1 MSLQGRSG
9 HESSG
14 SRRISRG
21 VRYGGL
27 PLDPARFAVEWYDD
41 TPPGQIAARIGD
53 AEAVFTNRAPL
64 TAETFAACPCLRF
77 AGTFGTGYNMI
88 DLEAARPRGRDG
100 PQRALLQHD
109 GGRAEH
115 HLAAPLDRL
124 RHLGARRYVREGRWV
139 SPTDPQVAGRRMF
152 ELAGRT
158 LGVIGYGEIGRAVA
172 KTAAALGMEV
182 LACRRRPA
190 PGDGAARMVPL
201 GELLAKSDV
210 VSIHCPLTDET
221 RGMVDAEMI
230 SRMKPGAVL
239 LNTARGAILNERTWP
254 TRSTPQA
261 LHGRLDVLSE
271 EPPAPG
277 HPLAFHPRVICTPHV
292 SWMPVE
298 TRERLLRLAAEN
310 LTRFAAQGE
319 L

>member
-1 MSLQGRSG
+1 MKVVVLDGFLAG
-9 HESSG
+9 YG
-14 SRRISRG
+14 T
-21 VRYGGL
+21 GGL
-27 PLDPARFAVEWYDD
+27 PLDPARFTVEWYDD
-41 TPPGQIAARIGD
+41 TPPRQIAARIGD

-64 TAETFAACPCLRF
+64 TAETFAACPRLRF

-88 DLEAARPRGRDG
+88 DLEAAR
-100 PQRALLQHD
+100 RAGVTVRNVPSYSTMAVAQSTISLLLSI
-109 GGRAEH
+109 ACATPEH
-115 HLAAPLDRL
+115 A
-124 RHLGARRYVREGRWV
+124 RYVREGRWV

-190 PGDGAARMVPL
+190 SGDGAARMVPL
-201 GELLAKSDV
+201 GELLEKSDV

-239 LNTARGAILNERTWP
+239 LNTARGAILNERDVAD
-254 TRSTPQA
+254 A
-261 LHGRLDVLSE
+261 LDSGRLYMAGLDVLSE

-310 LTRFAAQGE
+310 LTRFAAQGG